1 MNLPGCSAPRVT
13 DSDVIDKTV
22 LHSPT
27 CAISPIFV
35 MMSQLALPPSFGIP
49 YLIPTSEHQSPA
61 GPRIENP
68 ASLLDH
74 DFNFQIVV
82 FKVYFLSYL
91 MMKKRSQ
98 LLFKRSRIHS
108 FRFLG
113 MASTFREPLSRRCL
127 RYRRPNRI
135 TLKAA
140 AFKIRSIC

>member
-1 MNLPGCSAPRVT
+1 MSLIRQCKNGLGH
-13 DSDVIDKTV
+13 V

-27 CAISPIFV
+27 CAISLIPV
-35 MMSQLALPPSFGIP
+35 MMSQPAHPPSFGIP
-49 YLIPTSEHQSPA
+49 YLILTSEHQSPA
-61 GPRIENP
+61 GPSIENL

-82 FKVYFLSYL
+82 FKVYFLSSYL
-91 MMKKRSQ
+91 PMMKKRSQ
-98 LLFKRSRIHS
+98 LLSKRSRIHS

-127 RYRRPNRI
+127 RYRRPNWI

-140 AFKIRSIC
+140 ALKI